1 MIDEGGYHARVNTAR
16 TFHALVG
23 GLEYPMFIVTARAGD
38 EPLGCLI
45 GFATQ
50 TSIDPPR
57 FLVCLSRNNRT
68 YRHGRDADHLG
79 VHCVPAHAT
88 ALAELFGGE
97 TGDDV
102 DKFERCAWHEGPHGV
117 PVLDD
122 CPTWFVGRVLERHP
136 LGDHVGFLLEPVA
149 GAAGDEP
156 WLSRDDVLDIDA
168 GHEA

>member
-1 MIDEGGYHARVNTAR
+1 MPSGDAFAAFVARLDEPVY
-16 TFHALVG
+16 
-23 GLEYPMFIVTARAGD
+23 IVTVIHGGTRG
-38 EPLGCLI
+38 GCLI
-45 GFATQ
+45 GFGGQ
-50 TSIDPPR
+50 VSIDPQR
-57 FLVCLSRNNRT
+57 FLACLSDKNRT
-68 YRHGRDADHLG
+68 YRVAVRGAEHLA
-79 VHCVPAHAT
+79 VHVVPADRRD
-88 ALAELFGGE
+88 LAELFGGE

-117 PVLDD
+117 PVLDG